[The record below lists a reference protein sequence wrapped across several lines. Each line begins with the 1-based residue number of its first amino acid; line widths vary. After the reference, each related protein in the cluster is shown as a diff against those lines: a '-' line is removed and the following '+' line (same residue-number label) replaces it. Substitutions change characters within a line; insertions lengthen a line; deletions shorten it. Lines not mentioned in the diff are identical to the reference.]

1 MKKIFFIPILIAAL
15 AFTGCNKDNTGDGY
29 IGTTVTEEMQTAF
42 TALYPDASGVTW
54 AKNGNY
60 FVADF
65 TRTDMN
71 VGAEAW
77 FTAAAQWQMTVTD
90 VSFNSIPQAV
100 RDAFNAGE
108 YASWRVEDVDMIER
122 TGLETIYVIEVENGN
137 LEYDLYYTAEGIL
150 IKAEADT
157 DGNDDCSNYIPGTIS
172 ETIQAYINTN
182 YPGARIVEIDREY
195 NSIEVDIIHNG
206 VHLELTFSNAEVW
219 QMTVT
224 DMHYNSL
231 PQAVRNAFNTSE
243 YASWRVEDVEMVER
257 NGRETVYVLEVEQG
271 DNEVE
276 LHFTADGTLI
286 NVISDDDHDNGSS
299 GQIPQA
305 VTAAINAYI
314 SANYPNARIIKTER
328 EDHEIEVKIMD
339 GTTERELHFS
349 TTGQWQYTKTEM
361 RRHQLPQDILN
372 AFNASAYAIYP
383 IDDIDFYNT
392 PAEDFYIFEL
402 DAQPRDIKIKISTSG
417 VIEVV
422 HDNYMR

>member
-15 AFTGCNKDNTGDGY
+15 VFTGCHKDNKTGDGY

-42 TALYPDASGVTW
+42 TSLYPDVSGVTW
-54 AKNGNY
+54 ARNGNY

-90 VSFNSIPQAV
+90 VSFNSVPQAV
-100 RDAFNAGE
+100 RDAFNASE
-108 YASWRVEDVDMIER
+108 YATWRVEDVDMIER
-122 TGLETIYVIEVENGN
+122 TGLETIYVLEVENGN
-137 LEYDLYYTAEGIL
+137 LEYDLYYSAEGIL

-157 DGNDDCSNYIPGTIS
+157 DGNDDSSNYIPGTIT

-231 PQAVRNAFNTSE
+231 PQEVRNAFNTSE
-243 YASWRVEDVEMVER
+243 YSSWRVEDVEMVER
-257 NGRETVYVLEVEQG
+257 NGMETVYVLEVEHG
-271 DNEVE
+271 NNEVE
-276 LHFTADGTLI
+276 LHFSADGTLV
-286 NVISDDDHDNGSS
+286 NVINDDHGNGSS
-299 GQIPQA
+299 GQIPEA

-328 EDHEIEVKIMD
+328 EDQEIEVKILD
-339 GTTERELHFS
+339 GVTERELHFS

-372 AFNASAYAIYP
+372 AFNASAYAIYL

-392 PAEDFYIFEL
+392 STENFYIFEL
-402 DAQPRDIKIKISTSG
+402 DAEPRDIKIKISTSG

-422 HDNYMR
+422 HDN